1 MTAHKMDRRVRRT
14 RMQLRSGLIQLLQK
28 KSIKDITVRELT
40 DLLDINRS
48 TFYLHCR
55 DIHDL
60 LDQIVA
66 ELLEELNHILDEY
79 HPTASGQSLRPL
91 FTRLFRFVEENRDIC
106 RILLS
111 PQGDMAFLQNL
122 KNVLRERSLRHM
134 GALYPNSRM
143 LDFELYISFTISGVL
158 GVVQN
163 WLGNS
168 LTASPEEM
176 AELVDKIMCH
186 GVGMLTA
193 AEEQG
198 EPKNT

>member
-1 MTAHKMDRRVRRT
+1 MMTSNKVDRRVRRT
-14 RMQLRSGLIQLLQK
+14 RMQLRAGLIQLLQTK
-28 KSIKDITVRELT
+28 NIKDITVRELT

-66 ELLEELNHILDEY
+66 ELSEELNNILDEY
-79 HPTASGQSLRPL
+79 RPTASGQSLQPM

-106 RILLS
+106 RVLLS

-122 KNVLRERSLRHM
+122 KDTLRERARQHM
-134 GALYPNSRM
+134 GALYPSSKM

-163 WLGNS
+163 WLSNS

-176 AELVDKIMCH
+176 AQLVDQIMCY
-186 GVGMLTA
+186 GVGMLTDGRTA
-193 AEEQG
+193 
-198 EPKNT
+198 K

>member
-1 MTAHKMDRRVRRT
+1 MAANKMDRRVRRT
-14 RMQLRSGLIQLLQK
+14 RMQLRTGLIQLLQQ

-66 ELLEELNHILDEY
+66 ELLEELNQILDE
-79 HPTASGQSLRPL
+79 HKPTVGGQSMRPL
-91 FTRLFRFVEENRDIC
+91 FLRLFHFVDENRDIC
-106 RILLS
+106 KILLS
-111 PQGDMAFLQNL
+111 PQGDMAFLQHL
-122 KNVLRERSLRHM
+122 KNILRERWM
-134 GALYPNSRM
+134 KQMTTLYPNSRM
-143 LDFELYISFTISGVL
+143 LDFELYVAYTISGVL

-168 LTASPEEM
+168 LTASPDEM
-176 AELVDKIMCH
+176 AELVDKIMTH
-186 GVGMLTA
+186 GVHMLTM
-193 AEEQG
+193 
-198 EPKNT
+198 EPNPI